1 MLSGEGTIH
10 ADAVAH
16 VAYVARG
23 RSYLQGMRVGLDLSD
38 VGDTDGEPISPPRH
52 RPSTI
57 PVPELIGAVICM
69 RVGRVRC
76 GCGVACSRQA

>member
-38 VGDTDGEPISPPRH
+38 VGDTDGRRRANKSTAAPPLH
-52 RPSTI
+52 YPC
-57 PVPELIGAVICM
+57 P
-69 RVGRVRC
+69 
-76 GCGVACSRQA
+76 